1 MGRKDLADVPVL
13 LLSSCSW
20 HPANKA
26 PALAAKQAAKTRA
39 RHVLDFIAAPHG
51 IRLAHRL
58 AKVHPTLDRVRP
70 LVEPR
75 LQHCPTMMK
84 I

>member
-26 PALAAKQAAKTRA
+26 PAFVAKQAAKTRA
-39 RHVLDFIAAPHG
+39 RQVLDFIAAPHR
-51 IRLAHRL
+51 IRLTDRL
-58 AKVHPTLDRVRP
+58 TKVHPILVRVHP
-70 LVEPR
+70 LVEPPAAA
-75 LQHCPTMMK
+75 LSDDD
-84 I
+84 